1 MGSIGAGHLNKDG
14 ISNERKEIFECII
27 EEINSIRGYKK
38 VNGKK
43 SRISKE
49 IKNNFISI
57 LGERGAGKT
66 SMLLTILDEINDK
79 NKNLSNNKIKKT
91 LLYL

>member
-49 IKNNFISI
+49 IKI
-57 LGERGAGKT
+57 
-66 SMLLTILDEINDK
+66 
-79 NKNLSNNKIKKT
+79 T
-91 LLYL
+91 LFLFWVKEVLEKPQCY